1 MKYTQETR
9 AAGIWP
15 DFFARRADDK
25 ALEEVFASLGR
36 ASVHHL
42 VSAPHPFGLPPDDRL
57 AAMRWLSRATSRRER
72 ECDLATALATVLGIV
87 ALGLALGIALLGIS
101 PAESRLPG
109 PSDGVRKSEVSIRPG
124 TMQTQ
129 RTP

>member
-1 MKYTQETR
+1 VKYTQESR

-15 DFFARRADDK
+15 DFFARRTDK

-36 ASVHHL
+36 TSVHHL
-42 VSAPHPFGLPPDDRL
+42 VSAPHPFGLSPDDRL
-57 AAMRWLSRATSRRER
+57 AAMRWLSHRTSTRRR
-72 ECDLATALATVLGIV
+72 ECDLTTALATVLGIV

-109 PSDGVRKSEVSIRPG
+109 PSDGVRKSEVSIRPALD
-124 TMQTQ
+124 
-129 RTP
+129 